1 MLAMRHSQETTPNE
15 SLQEVPARERE
26 SNRQWMARLGTSHG
40 IILLGGSALAHFR
53 IRVAQSHV
61 RSDLLP
67 SFWSLAGILE
77 DDETFASAPLDGHA
91 DASEVPPTNGVRSC
105 RLDEY
110 DDPVR
115 FPNIAVLQFTDDVQ
129 PIYRNIERVKSQRNV
144 IDLPTLML
152 PWLGYIWSAGQAGNP
167 LLAGYGLP
175 SAAFVE
181 TVYGIA
187 GIELTPG
194 LSSPSSCPEAIWA
207 SAKWWHRFYQAETG
221 VRKEGHTIGR
231 MPTGHFTVRQ
241 PAAAV
246 VERTRSAERK

>member
-1 MLAMRHSQETTPNE
+1 MLAIRHSQATTPNE
-15 SLQEVPARERE
+15 SLQEVPAQRQ
-26 SNRQWMARLGTSHG
+26 SNREWLRHLGATRG
-40 IILLGGSALAHFR
+40 IIVLGGSSLAHFR

-67 SFWSLAGILE
+67 SFWSLAGLLE
-77 DDETFASAPLDGHA
+77 DGQTFASVPIHGNA
-91 DASEVPPTNGVRSC
+91 DPSEVPRTNGVQTC

-115 FPNIAVLQFTDDVQ
+115 FPNIAVLHFVDDVR
-129 PIYRNIERVKSQRNV
+129 PIHANIERVKTQRSV

-152 PWLGYIWSAGQAGNP
+152 PWLGYIWSIGQAGNP

-194 LSSPSSCPEAIWA
+194 LSSASSCPEAIWA
-207 SAKWWHRFYQAETG
+207 AAKWWHQFYGAGTG
-221 VRKEGHTIGR
+221 VGNEAHAIARK
-231 MPTGHFTVRQ
+231 PTGYYAVRQ

-246 VERTRSAERK
+246 VD

>member
-1 MLAMRHSQETTPNE
+1 MLAVRHSQATRPNE
-15 SLQEVPARERE
+15 AVQEVRARQRE
-26 SNRQWMARLGTSHG
+26 SNRAWLRRVRASSG
-40 IILLGGSALAHFR
+40 IILLGGNSLTHFR
-53 IRVAQSHV
+53 IRVAQSDV
-61 RSDLLP
+61 RNDLLP

-77 DDETFASAPLDGHA
+77 DGQTFASVPFDWST
-91 DASEVPPTNGVRSC
+91 DASEVPRTNGVQTC

-110 DDPVR
+110 DDPLR
-115 FPNIAVLQFTDDVQ
+115 FPNIAVLQFTDAVR
-129 PIYRNIERVKSQRNV
+129 PIHANIDRVKAQRSV

-152 PWLGYIWSAGQAGNP
+152 PWLGYIWSTGQAGNP

-194 LSSPSSCPEAIWA
+194 LSSASSCPEAIWA
-207 SAKWWHRFYQAETG
+207 AAKWWHEFYGEETG
-221 VRKEGHTIGR
+221 VGDEAHAIARR
-231 MPTGHFTVRQ
+231 PTGYFAVRQ

-246 VERTRSAERK
+246 IV

>member
-1 MLAMRHSQETTPNE
+1 MLAMRYSQATAPNA
-15 SLQEVPARERE
+15 SLREVPARAGE
-26 SNRQWMARLGTSHG
+26 SNRAWLARQGASSG
-40 IILLGGSALAHFR
+40 IILLGGSSLAHFR

-67 SFWSLAGILE
+67 SCWSLVGVLE
-77 DDETFASAPLDGHA
+77 DDRAFASVPIDGGA
-91 DASEVPPTNGVRSC
+91 DPSEVPRTNGVRRC

-115 FPNIAVLQFTDDVQ
+115 FPNIAVVQFTDDVRA
-129 PIYRNIERVKSQRNV
+129 IHDNIERVKSQRSV
-144 IDLPTLML
+144 IDLPTLIL
-152 PWLGYIWSAGQAGNP
+152 PWLGFIWSAGQAGNP
-167 LLAGYGLP
+167 LLAGSGLP

-194 LSSPSSCPEAIWA
+194 LSSASSCPEAIWA
-207 SAKWWHRFYQAETG
+207 AAKWWHPFYQADTG
-221 VRKEGHTIGR
+221 VGDAAHAGPRV
-231 MPTGHFTVRQ
+231 PTGYFALRQ

-246 VERTRSAERK
+246 VD